1 MKTYQT
7 TIEKPILKI
16 SYDSSCESPRSRSNL
31 GYFVTSER
39 NYSSPDDEERI
50 QEIIKETG
58 EIANNVDNHEDKVK
72 KEIEES
78 GEKVLFI
85 SPVTKYEHSGVSYS
99 LGAWSWRDYS
109 VCGFYIVTDKTQ
121 KGLGIDEKD
130 FEKVIESEIDYYTK
144 RANGEIYGFR
154 LYDQDGEI
162 IESCSGLYSIDEIKE
177 YLPKERENEDL
188 DKYFVE

>member
-16 SYDSSCESPRSRSNL
+16 SYESGWGSPRSRSNL
-31 GYFVTSER
+31 WYFVTCER

-50 QEIIKETG
+50 KEIIKETG
-58 EIANNVDNHEDKVK
+58 EIVNNVDDHENEIK

-121 KGLGIDEKD
+121 KIVGIDEKD
-130 FEKVIESEIDYYTK
+130 FEKVIESELDYYTK
-144 RANGEIYGFR
+144 RANGEIYEFS
-154 LYDQDGEI
+154 LYDPDGEI
-162 IESCSGLYSIDEIKE
+162 INHCGGLYSMDEIRE